1 MQGSARKDVVFGA
14 ALVYAF
20 TVPGPKWKSWCGS
33 PWAFMRKFASRNSRS
48 WTARGSGTCASNARR
63 QSLAFCCRLKFNLI
77 EEIYRASVQTAEP
90 HRIPVPRNPDG

>member
-1 MQGSARKDVVFGA
+1 MAQITSITNWVLREV
-14 ALVYAF
+14 
-20 TVPGPKWKSWCGS
+20 
-33 PWAFMRKFASRNSRS
+33 
-48 WTARGSGTCASNARR
+48 SGTCASNARR